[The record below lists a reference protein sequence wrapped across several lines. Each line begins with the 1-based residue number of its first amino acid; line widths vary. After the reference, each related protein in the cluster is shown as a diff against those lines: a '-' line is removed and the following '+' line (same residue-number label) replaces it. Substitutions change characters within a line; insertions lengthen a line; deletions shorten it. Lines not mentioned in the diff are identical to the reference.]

1 MAGRFKTET
10 DRLTG
15 QFSSDITE
23 IEYIKESSKENKK
36 QIYNSNKYT
45 RTPKDTNAIF
55 LSQVP
60 IAG

>member
-23 IEYIKESSKENKK
+23 IQYIEGKK
-36 QIYNSNKYT
+36 KVIIRDIRRYSGTK
-45 RTPKDTNAIF
+45 
-55 LSQVP
+55 
-60 IAG
+60 